1 MNLIYKCKN
10 CSETFNNKG
19 ELYNHQKEIHNIVN
33 NAGKQQKYNLTCK
46 FCGINKFICKSGM
59 TLHEKHCDKN
69 PNKIPYRKYTMS
81 EEGKKHISE
90 GMKKAAKEGR
100 NRGWTTTKCGPQNK
114 SYPEKFFT
122 EVIENEFEHLVFKR
136 KS

>member
-10 CSETFNNKG
+10 CNATFNNKG

-33 NAGKQQKYNLTCK
+33 NVGKQPKYNLTCK
-46 FCGINKFICKSGM
+46 FCGVTKFICKSGM
-59 TLHEKHCDKN
+59 TFHENHCDKN
-69 PNKIPYRKYTMS
+69 PNKIPYHKYTMS
-81 EEGKKHISE
+81 ELGKKHISE

-100 NRGWTTTKCGPQNK
+100 NKGWTTTKCGPQHK

-122 EVIENEFEHLVFKR
+122 
-136 KS
+136 